1 MNSIGLSADQGIDGV
16 ILWGNSNFRKNCTAV
31 KNYLDGTLG
40 PYVQRVLNFTQQ
52 CSRDVCNSHG
62 RCEKK
67 YIETDVDKIDQDVNK
82 DHVYDADQ
90 AAADYKCRCYE
101 GWSGESCG
109 TEN

>member
-1 MNSIGLSADQGIDGV
+1 MNSIGLSADQGVDGV
-16 ILWGNSNFRKNCTAV
+16 ILWGNAYFRNNCADV
-31 KNYLDGTLG
+31 KTYLDETLG
-40 PYVQRVLNFTQQ
+40 PYIQRVLDFTRQ
-52 CSRDVCNSHG
+52 CSRDVCSLHG
-62 RCEKK
+62 RCVKT
-67 YIETDVDKIDQDVNK
+67 YIETDLKKIDLDFST